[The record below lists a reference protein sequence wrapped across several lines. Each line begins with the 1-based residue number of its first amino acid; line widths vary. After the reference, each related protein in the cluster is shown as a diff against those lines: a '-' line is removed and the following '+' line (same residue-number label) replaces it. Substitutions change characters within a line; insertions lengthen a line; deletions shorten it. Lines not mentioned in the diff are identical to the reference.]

1 MEVEAVMHDGMQQLL
16 AEETVQQPR
25 KQSVVLSA
33 THVARQQALA
43 TLVRVAAN
51 DEDAEKACER
61 QTISE
66 RERQQ
71 LEKREAAEQGQ
82 AVRAGGRG

>member
-51 DEDAEKACER
+51 NDAEKACER